1 MTTNLDLARQ
11 WAADIDADRQVLSQ
25 DTIDAAADLIKAL
38 PDSWVDAKE
47 LRKVIDKWDFS
58 NISSGEVVD
67 MMRNLLPVP
76 KPRTL
81 ADVKWDDEEHTY
93 MEALTISGR
102 RHILLAPMGNTAV
115 SENTI
120 LVAGHD
126 GGVPFLVPAE
136 GLIPTGRYARLTLPD
151 EEDSEPVEDTPEPER
166 TRPEDVAVDEPWQV
180 EANGKAAV
188 GYRNDPEGRICWSVM
203 YRDSVDHDF
212 LRDSDVTLIA
222 RLVPEATEHF
232 ANHAEEGTA

>member
-1 MTTNLDLARQ
+1 MTNKKALDLARQ
-11 WAADIDADRQVLSQ
+11 WAADIDADRQTLSQ
-25 DTIDAAADLIKAL
+25 DTIDAAADLILSL

-47 LRKVIDKWDFS
+47 LRKVIDRWDFS
-58 NISSGEVVD
+58 NISAGEVVD

-136 GLIPTGRYARLTLPD
+136 GLFPTGRYARLALPD
-151 EEDSEPVEDTPEPER
+151 EDTPEPER
-166 TRPEDVAVDEPWQV
+166 TRPEDVPVGEPWQV
-180 EANGKAAV
+180 EVDGLAAI
-188 GYRNDPEGRICWSVM
+188 GYRNDPNHSLGWSVV
-203 YRDSVDHDF
+203 YRDVANHDF

-222 RLVPEATEHF
+222 RLVPEPAEHF
-232 ANHAEEGTA
+232 ASHSEEGTE